1 MNERVLQSNNVMG
14 NRSAVLADEA
24 PKHDLRECEIA
35 KPPCWDPMAP
45 TIFHEDWWL
54 EIATGGRFAIAEVK
68 DAGRTVGRLPYCVTS
83 RFGMKMIRM
92 PALTYF
98 LGPAVDEGVGNP
110 TTRSLRRLEITREML
125 GQLPRTAWQYV
136 KCHRRIPD
144 VIAFQELGF
153 RAYVQFTHEIAPNPV
168 AVLWQQM
175 RSKTRNAIRRATELF
190 SVTEMTDAAEF
201 MRLFATNLEA
211 KGLKIDI
218 DVPLCQKI
226 IASALGRNRGAILAA
241 RDENNQLVAA
251 NVCVWDELSYYYLLS
266 TRCDGAGNGA
276 ISLLLWE
283 AIKESSRKGL
293 LFDFAGLGNAGSV
306 RLYSGF
312 GGSVSGRYTAVRST
326 RLARLLNEV
335 KFLFAPE
342 NPFY

>member
-1 MNERVLQSNNVMG
+1 
-14 NRSAVLADEA
+14 
-24 PKHDLRECEIA
+24 
-35 KPPCWDPMAP
+35 
-45 TIFHEDWWL
+45 
-54 EIATGGRFAIAEVK
+54 
-68 DAGRTVGRLPYCVTS
+68 
-83 RFGMKMIRM
+83 MKMIRM

-125 GQLPRTAWQYV
+125 GQLPRTAWQSTSNAIG
-136 KCHRRIPD
+136 RIPD

-175 RSKTRNAIRRATELF
+175 RSKTRNAIRRATELC
-190 SVTEMTDAAEF
+190 SGPEMSAAAALI
-201 MRLFATNLEA
+201 RLVAKHLEG

-266 TRCDGAGNGA
+266 T
-276 ISLLLWE
+276 SLRRRREW
-283 AIKESSRKGL
+283 R
-293 LFDFAGLGNAGSV
+293 D
-306 RLYSGF
+306 
-312 GGSVSGRYTAVRST
+312 
-326 RLARLLNEV
+326 
-335 KFLFAPE
+335 
-342 NPFY
+342 